1 MILNLTDTLKF
12 TDYNTCL
19 DWLFGLERAGIKYD
33 LNNIT
38 ALLDFLG
45 NPQDSFKSIHIA
57 GTNGKGT
64 VASVINS
71 MLIQAGKSTG
81 LYTSPH
87 ILDFRERVIVNGSM
101 ISKKF
106 VIDFTNRLV
115 PIIEKIKPSF
125 YEVNTAMAF
134 EYFKLKKVEYG
145 VIETGLGGRLD
156 STNIVTPIISIITSI
171 AIEHTDYLG
180 DTIEKIAF
188 EKAGIIKKNAPCV
201 VGKLDPSALKV
212 VKDQAEEMNAPL
224 TIAANVAKAEIE
236 KYGNNGFTF
245 TLTDGEKTFSGLKFP
260 MQGDY
265 QKKNIATSYTA
276 MKIISEKEGF
286 TLTDRVIKKGFA
298 NLISNSLFHGRFQ
311 YIRHKP
317 KIIIDISHNPQAL
330 SNLRES
336 LKNVKYDKLYVL
348 FGLLSDKDHK
358 ACLEQIEKLK
368 ADVVLT
374 KPNYKRAAE
383 PIDLYDHVTKRN
395 MFVVI
400 EDFPLA
406 VSYIKGKIKKTDLLL
421 VTGSFFMVSDFLR
434 LVNKYYKSD

>member
-1 MILNLTDTLKF
+1 MKF

-38 ALLDFLG
+38 ALLEFLG

-115 PIIEKIKPSF
+115 PLIEKIKPSF

-134 EYFKLKKVEYG
+134 EYFKFKRVEYG
-145 VIETGLGGRLD
+145 VVETGLGGRLD
-156 STNIVTPIISIITSI
+156 STNIITPIISIITSI
-171 AIEHTDYLG
+171 SIEHTDYLG

-188 EKAGIIKKNAPCV
+188 EKAGIIKKGIPCV
-201 VGKLDPSALKV
+201 VGKLTPAALDV
-212 VKDQAEEMNAPL
+212 VKQRAEELNAPL
-224 TIAANVAKAEIE
+224 TIASQVAKAEIE
-236 KYGNNGFTF
+236 KYGSNGFTF
-245 TLTDGEKTFSGLKFP
+245 SLSDESKTLTGLKFP
-260 MQGDY
+260 VQGDY
-265 QKKNIATSYTA
+265 QKLNIATSYAA
-276 MKIISEKEGF
+276 MKIISKNDGIS
-286 TLTDRVIKKGFA
+286 LTDRIIKKGFS

-311 YIRHKP
+311 FIRHKP
-317 KIIIDISHNPQAL
+317 KIIIDVSHNPQAL
-330 SNLRES
+330 SNLFES

-358 ACLEQIEKLK
+358 ACIEQIEKLK
-368 ADVVLT
+368 GDVVLT

-383 PIDLYDHVTKRN
+383 PVDLFDHITKKN

-400 EDFPLA
+400 EDFQLA
-406 VSYIKGKIKKTDLLL
+406 VSYIKDKINKNDLLL

>member
-1 MILNLTDTLKF
+1 MKLNLSGTLKF

-38 ALLDFLG
+38 ALLKFLG
-45 NPQDSFKSIHIA
+45 NPQDSFRSIHIA

-87 ILDFRERVIVNGSM
+87 ILDFRERVIVNGNV

-106 VIDFTNRLV
+106 IIDFTNRLV
-115 PIIEKIKPSF
+115 PLIEEIKPSF

-134 EYFKLKKVEYG
+134 EYFKIKKVEYG

-156 STNIVTPIISIITSI
+156 STNILNPIISIITSI
-171 AIEHTDYLG
+171 SIEHTDYLG

-188 EKAGIIKKNAPCV
+188 EKAGIIKEGVPCV
-201 VGKLDPSALKV
+201 VGKLEPDALKV
-212 VKDQAEEMNAPL
+212 IKERAEELDAPL
-224 TIAANVAKAEIE
+224 TIASQVAIAEIE
-236 KYGNNGFTF
+236 KYGSDGFTF
-245 TLTDGEKTFSGLKFP
+245 SITDGSKTLTGLKFP
-260 MQGDY
+260 VQGDY
-265 QKKNIATSYTA
+265 QKLNIATSYTA
-276 MKIISEKEGF
+276 LKVIAEKENINI
-286 TLTDRVIKKGFA
+286 TDRIIKKGFA

-311 YIRHKP
+311 FIRHKP
-317 KIIIDISHNPQAL
+317 KIIIDVSHNPQAL
-330 SNLRES
+330 SNLCDS
-336 LKNVKYDKLYVL
+336 LKNIKYDRLYVL
-348 FGLLSDKDHK
+348 FGLLTDKDHK
-358 ACLEQIEKLK
+358 ACIEQIEKLK

-383 PIDLYDHVTKRN
+383 PVDLFDHVTKKD
-395 MFVVI
+395 MFMVI
-400 EDFPLA
+400 EDFALA
-406 VSYIKGKIKKTDLLL
+406 VSSIKDKIKKDDLLL